1 MITEKYYSDI
11 TKQYYDF
18 DFEAENAEM
27 AWAKAVMREHGSKGY
42 IATDCMFNRTTVL
55 NTKIDARTLLNAEMT
70 VFVPLEDDIAKAFL
84 VLAEYDGDELFFE
97 PNEFSVRTPIKY
109 EANCGGWVLI
119 PDLVRNVHRIYTE
132 LSDEVAKVEND
143 INERMGEG

>member
-11 TKQYYDF
+11 TNKYYDF

-42 IATDCMFNRTTVL
+42 IATDNMFNRTTAL
-55 NTKIDARTLLNAEMT
+55 NPKVDARTLLNAEMF
-70 VFVPLEDDIAKAFL
+70 VFVPLNEDVAKAFL
-84 VLAEYDGDELFFE
+84 VLADYDGDELFFE

-109 EANCGGWVLI
+109 EDNCGGWVLI
-119 PDLVRNVHRIYTE
+119 PDLVKHVHRIYTE
-132 LSDEVAKVEND
+132 LSDEMAKVEND
-143 INERMGEG
+143 INETTGEG